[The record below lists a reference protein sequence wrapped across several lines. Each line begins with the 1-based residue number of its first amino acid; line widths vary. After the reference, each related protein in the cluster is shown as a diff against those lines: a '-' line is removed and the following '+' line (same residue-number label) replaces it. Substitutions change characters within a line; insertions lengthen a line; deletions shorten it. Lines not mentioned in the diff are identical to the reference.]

1 MKIAKKLAA
10 VAVSTLMMFSI
21 AVMNVFAASTTQDG
35 LEVSLTT
42 DKEAYSKDEKI
53 TATLSVKNTNAKEVT
68 DVAMEAVIPDGYEV
82 ADGTKNNKQLDKLAP
97 NESAELKVVYVAK
110 DSGEDNQDSEISQV
124 SQESQNGEVSTVSPS
139 NDSPKTGDNATI
151 PVAIAIVLL
160 VSVLLAVFC
169 FKSKKGRKLLSVILT
184 VSIIGGAST
193 LSSLKI
199 NAVGIN
205 NDIYISTSATVGQQT
220 LKISAKVVYSIFIDE
235 TNLGNEQV
243 KIDKNNFTYNS
254 NDDSYQTYDLLNNIT
269 GTVSESNKVKSFKLE
284 IYNSR
289 NELFLTDDIV
299 PVDNW
304 SYDNIVLDLGKNRIC
319 VNAEYDDGTVA
330 TDELLLNNTIEGL
343 ENLVIDYD
351 DNDKDGLCNMIEDII
366 GTDKNS
372 DDTDNDKISDYNE
385 VMVLFTDPKLK
396 DTDGNGIA
404 DGDED
409 PDSDGLKNI
418 REFELGTNPLYDDTD
433 SDHLKD
439 KDEVDVYHT
448 NPLLPDTDGDGLD
461 DFKEIELGYDPNKH
475 NDTFK
480 VTAVPSDDEA
490 SDLVKPSVSLELS
503 GEQVNTLSVTKLS
516 DFYFDENTYGYIGP
530 GYEFEVDGEFDQ
542 AVIRFEFDSELLNNP
557 DFDPTIYYFDEER
570 QELVELETT
579 IEGDT
584 AVAVTTHFS
593 KYVLLDKKKLDE
605 IWNVEIKV
613 SDGTVDSSL
622 PIDLAFVIDGS
633 GSMTWNDSQNIR
645 YEAAIELIDQLNKSD
660 RVAVIGFDNDATVCS
675 KFTLDKSIS
684 KNAVYDT
691 FTDGGTSVY
700 NGIITANEL
709 YKEQPRN
716 SIKKMIVLTDGE
728 DNGYYNYSPIIE
740 ESKSL
745 GITIYT
751 VGLGNV
757 DEELLKSI
765 AESTGGNYYN
775 ASFASDLI
783 DEFENAKE
791 DIDLSVDTDGDGIC
805 DYYENGRIRLGSG
818 KFIST
823 DPNNKDTDNDGIPD
837 GEEIIV
843 TKENGTVKFTYKS
856 DPNNRDTDGDG
867 LLDGKSIMG
876 VAPQEQP
883 GDVNRKNGL
892 NGLWEYHINYVQ
904 NHSVPHSLPSWY
916 NYGEHKNDSNT
927 GYEGLTVFIDEVH
940 DLSSKITNIVNRTSF
955 ILQMEAAERLIL
967 VNPPVAIAAFN
978 SGLSTLIRYLP
989 TATDI
994 RDVCAELGSALLNFR
1009 CDDNNVIHSQFNQWQ
1024 STFGYNNLYDAVFR
1038 IGTLGNMRNEKFDFN
1053 LNGTDYI
1060 FWMWRGNYLNLG
1072 AGAEIGFYTR
1082 PESYQ
1087 SPSDGMID
1095 GIGNQIRDLLTNCV
1109 DHYNV
1114 DKSLSIP
1121 MNTYLY
1127 EYSDS
1132 SNITNVYA
1140 WDPQDNST
1148 ASNKQWWAC
1157 GFNPEYVLKVDSTK
1171 LVLIG
1176 AIDMSS
1182 QPDLYSEFY
1191 REMINSNVSLLKY
1204 LYFDEKNSYVYVMW
1218 EDSVTKFS
1226 S

>member
-1 MKIAKKLAA
+1 MKKIATL
-10 VAVSTLMMFSI
+10 VVSSLLFFSMTGVQVYARDFDVSITSNKIEYSNDESATLHI
-21 AVMNVFAASTTQDG
+21 
-35 LEVSLTT
+35 
-42 DKEAYSKDEKI
+42 EAHNNSEKI
-53 TATLSVKNTNAKEVT
+53 FHDVALETLIPVGLTATDSNISIFAESVKAGEKISMDLTVK
-68 DVAMEAVIPDGYEV
+68 
-82 ADGTKNNKQLDKLAP
+82 
-97 NESAELKVVYVAK
+97 K
-110 DSGEDNQDSEISQV
+110 DSTDEPSIIRP
-124 SQESQNGEVSTVSPS
+124 NGDIPQ
-139 NDSPKTGDNATI
+139 TGDNFHA
-151 PVAIAIVLL
+151 VLL
-160 VSVLLAVFC
+160 SFIVSFSFIIVC
-169 FKSKKGRKLLSVILT
+169 FLVYKSKKPRKT
-184 VSIIGGAST
+184 VTFVLCLSII
-193 LSSLKI
+193 SSSFLLMQNKI
-199 NAVGIN
+199 QAAN
-205 NDIYISTSATVGQQT
+205 NKNFEFYSEALTIRFDKEYFEI
-220 LKISAKVVYSIFIDE
+220 KAKVSYQDSTDHYEI
-235 TNLGNEQV
+235 NHSNEQV
-243 KIDKNNFTYNS
+243 KINKNSFDYNS
-254 NDDSYQTYDLLNNIT
+254 NDDSYQTYALLNNIS
-269 GTVSESNKVKSFKLE
+269 GTISASNEVKSFKIE
-284 IYNSR
+284 VYNNQ

-299 PVDNW
+299 PTDHW
-304 SYDNIVLDLGKNRIC
+304 SYDNVVFDFGKNRVC
-319 VNAEYDDGTVA
+319 VNAKYNDGTVA
-330 TDELLLNNTIEGL
+330 TDELFLNNTIEGL

-385 VMVLFTDPKLK
+385 IMVLFTDPKLK

-404 DGDED
+404 DSDED
-409 PDSDGLKNI
+409 PDSDELTNI
-418 REFELGTNPLYDDTD
+418 KEFELGTDPLYDDTD
-433 SDHLKD
+433 SDYLKD

-448 NPLLPDTDGDGLD
+448 DPLLPDTDGDGLD
-461 DFKEIELGYDPNKH
+461 DFKEIELGYDPTKH
-475 NDTFK
+475 NDAFK

-530 GYEFEVDGEFDQ
+530 GYEFEVDGEFAQ
-542 AVIRFEFDSELLNNP
+542 AVIRFEFDSKLLDDP
-557 DFDPTIYYFDEER
+557 DFKPTIYYFDEER

-579 IEGDT
+579 IEGNT

-613 SDGTVDSSL
+613 SDGIVVSLL

-633 GSMTWNDSQNIR
+633 YSMYRNDPQNKR
-645 YEAAIELIDQLNKSD
+645 YEAAIELIDQLNIND
-660 RVAVIGFDNDATVCS
+660 RVAVIGFDSSAKVCS
-675 KFTLDKSIS
+675 EFTSEKSLS
-684 KNAVYDT
+684 KNAIYDT
-691 FTDGGTSVY
+691 FTGGLTSIY
-700 NGIITANEL
+700 NGIIAANKL
-709 YKEQPRN
+709 YKKQ
-716 SIKKMIVLTDGE
+716 SSDSTKKMIVFTDGE
-728 DNGYYNYSPIIE
+728 DNYYYDYSPIIE
-740 ESKSL
+740 EAKSL

-757 DEELLKSI
+757 DENLLKLI
-765 AESTGGNYYN
+765 AESTGGKYYN
-775 ASFASDLI
+775 ASLASDLI
-783 DEFENAKE
+783 DEFENAKD

-823 DPNNKDTDNDGIPD
+823 DPNNKDTDNDEIPD
-837 GEEIIV
+837 NEEIIV
-843 TKENGTVKFTYKS
+843 TKENGIVKFTYKS
-856 DPNNRDTDGDG
+856 DPNNKDTDGDG
-867 LLDGKSIMG
+867 LLDGKSITG
-876 VAPQEQP
+876 VAPEEQP

-892 NGLWEYHINYVQ
+892 NGLWKYHIDYVQ

-927 GYEGLTVFIDEVH
+927 GYEGLMVFIDEVH
-940 DLSSKITNIVNRTSF
+940 DLSSKITNVFHRTSF
-955 ILQMEAAERLIL
+955 ILQMEVAERLIL
-967 VNPPVAIAAFN
+967 VNPPLAIEAFN
-978 SGLSTLIRYLP
+978 SGMSNLIRYLP
-989 TATDI
+989 TETDI
-994 RDVCAELGSALLNFR
+994 IHICAELGSSLLNFR

-1024 STFGYNNLYDAVFR
+1024 STFGYNNIYDAVFR
-1038 IGTLGNMRNEKFDFN
+1038 IGTLGNMRNKKFDFS
-1053 LNGTDYI
+1053 LNGTDYV

-1082 PESYQ
+1082 PSSYQ
-1087 SPSDGMID
+1087 SPSDNIIN
-1095 GIGNQIRDLLTNCV
+1095 GISNRVLDLLTNCV

-1114 DKSLSIP
+1114 DKNLSIP

-1148 ASNKQWWAC
+1148 ATNNQWWAC

-1182 QPDLYSEFY
+1182 HPDLYSQFY
-1191 REMINSNVSLLKY
+1191 NDMKSDDTLWKY
-1204 LYFDEKNSYVYVMW
+1204 LYFDKENNYIYVMW
-1218 EDSVTKFS
+1218 GDNVTKLS